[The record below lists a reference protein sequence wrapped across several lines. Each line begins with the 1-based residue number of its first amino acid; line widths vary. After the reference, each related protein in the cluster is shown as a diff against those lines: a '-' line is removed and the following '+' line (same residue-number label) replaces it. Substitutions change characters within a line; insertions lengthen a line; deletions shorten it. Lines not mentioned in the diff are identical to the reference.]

1 MRRYKGL
8 DTRTAGELTTA
19 GLLIALVVL
28 VVLALV
34 KGCGG

>member
-1 MRRYKGL
+1 M
-8 DTRTAGELTTA
+8 DTQAAGELTTA

-34 KGCGG
+34 RGCGG